1 MSSEDRLE
9 RILDQYYRL
18 TGKEKRRVDKDLF
31 ETVEEVFDYATV
43 KAILELVRKRQIY
56 ELKGVVSAGKEARV
70 YWGKDF
76 RGEDIAVKIYL
87 TTTAEFRKGLIKY
100 LAGDPRFEM
109 RRIPKSTKKLMEMW
123 ANKEFRNYK
132 LMYRA
137 GVSVPSPRAQH
148 KNVLVLDFIGENG
161 VRAPLLVETDLDKEE
176 YEKIFWAVLGD
187 VRRMYERAKLVHGD
201 LSEFNIMVW
210 RGKHYIID
218 VSQAVKLGHPNA
230 EDFLVRDLRNLR
242 RFFSEEIGI
251 HVPELKDMYLFVV
264 GEISEE
270 ELKRR
275 TRLSNE

>member
-1 MSSEDRLE
+1 LSSDDRLE

-43 KAILELVRKRQIY
+43 KAILELVRKKQIY

-76 RGEDIAVKIYL
+76 KGEDIAVKIYL

-132 LMYRA
+132 LIHRA
-137 GVSVPSPRAQH
+137 GVSVPTPRAQH
-148 KNVLVLDFIGENG
+148 KNILVLDFIGEEG
-161 VRAPLLVETDLDKEE
+161 VRAPLLVETELEEEE
-176 YEKIFWAVLGD
+176 YERIFWNVLKD
-187 VRRMYERAKLVHGD
+187 VRKMYERARLVHGD

-210 RGKHYIID
+210 QGKHYIID

-242 RFFSEEIGI
+242 RFFDEEVGLQ
-251 HVPELKDMYLFVV
+251 VPELKDMYLYVT

-270 ELKRR
+270 ELRRR
-275 TRLSNE
+275 TTSSNE